1 MFNPDFSA
9 AIKVIDKTTSKTGT
23 IFEVIEYIQPRNGS
37 ILNASVVPSTYQ
49 QLTGEKLRQVRIS
62 INNSG
67 IIAQP
72 GALQF
77 MKGPI
82 QLLVQP
88 NAPSSSKGFFKN
100 LGTGEA
106 SVTSRYSGKYGEIY
120 LDPSYKY
127 YYVLELDNEEII
139 LDDGMFFCCED
150 SIELSV
156 HTNKN
161 VAVGLLSGDG
171 FRQPKLSGSGIAV
184 LESDIP
190 FEEVLMYELHNDTL
204 KIDGNFSIVIRGKL
218 ETQIEKSKGEG
229 YLQTFSGTGEVW
241 IAPTRKHAP
250 MNF

>member
-1 MFNPDFSA
+1 MFDPDFSA
-9 AIKVIDKTTSKTGT
+9 AIRIIDASTSKTGT
-23 IFEVIEYIQPRNGS
+23 IFEVIEYIKPRNGS
-37 ILNASVVPSTYQ
+37 LYKSAMVPSTYQ
-49 QLTGEKLRQVRIS
+49 PLSGEKLRQVRIS

-82 QLLVQP
+82 QIIVQQ
-88 NAPSSSKGFFKN
+88 NVPSSSKGFFKN
-100 LGTGEA
+100 IGTGEA
-106 SVTSRYSGKYGEIY
+106 SFTSRYSGKFGEIY

-127 YYVLELDNEEII
+127 YYLLELNNEDLIVG
-139 LDDGMFFCCED
+139 DGMFYCCED

-161 VAVGLLSGDG
+161 VGVGLLGGDG

-190 FEEVLMYELHNDTL
+190 FDEVLIYTLNSDTL
-204 KIDGNFSIVIRGKL
+204 KIDGNFSIVVRGEL
-218 ETQIEKSKGEG
+218 ETTIEKSKGEG
-229 YLQTFSGTGEVW
+229 YLHTFSGTGEVW

-250 MNF
+250 MNI